1 MDTRFERILGKVK
14 GFRLN
19 FSNKP
24 ALDNKEG
31 EEGEFRI
38 NKKQNKSDLYVKM
51 DKKWN
56 QISQAVGSIED
67 SKLSANGYVKFG
79 NGFIVQWGSDTR
91 ADDDEYD
98 ITFPINFPNECFS
111 VVINRQDGGTKQYA
125 VNAINFTK
133 TKFSINRHDTI
144 DDDITINYVAI
155 GN

>member
-19 FSNKP
+19 FSEKPSLNKG
-24 ALDNKEG
+24 DG
-31 EEGEFRI
+31 EDGEFRI